1 MYVYMFI
8 YIYNIYIY
16 IYIYTHHCLVNLT
29 PSKTTRICKAGIV
42 IWHQGSV
49 EALWLQIRNR

>member
-1 MYVYMFI
+1 MYMYVYMFI
-8 YIYNIYIY
+8 YIYIY

-29 PSKTTRICKAGIV
+29 PSKTTRICKVGIV